1 MNTSNHIYSRWAKAV
16 VLVRKCW
23 TVVFLHNKFSW
34 HSNISV
40 HLWRL
45 TGLESAGEG
54 GVTVWIE
61 SRQGIVTQQ
70 ERALALESRPVCFFL
85 YQSSHH
91 MKKNYLES
99 QRWCW
104 RQLCEAAKLSA
115 GMCQAEGWNLNPSP
129 IIPTSV
135 SRSTSHWTKSDMP
148 AQFSRIAAGFFM
160 FSKMKFLKQV
170 YETEQCE
177 TKSSRYCCRHGMI
190 HRCLAFPSQH
200 ELCLLDE

>member
-1 MNTSNHIYSRWAKAV
+1 MNTSNHINSRWAKAV

-91 MKKNYLES
+91 MKKIIWSHSGGVEDS
-99 QRWCW
+99 SV
-104 RQLCEAAKLSA
+104 KLRS
-115 GMCQAEGWNLNPSP
+115 CLRECVRLKDE
-129 IIPTSV
+129 ILIPALLFQPV
-135 SRSTSHWTKSDMP
+135 CHV
-148 AQFSRIAAGFFM
+148 QHHI
-160 FSKMKFLKQV
+160 
-170 YETEQCE
+170 EQNQ
-177 TKSSRYCCRHGMI
+177 TCRHSS
-190 HRCLAFPSQH
+190 A
-200 ELCLLDE
+200 E